1 MVKTVVITR
10 PAAQAGALAEK
21 VAAIGRAPIVFPLL
35 DIRPLQDASGLVSV
49 LEHLR
54 EFSMVAFVSPN
65 AIDACFAHIA
75 CWPSEVAIAVMGE
88 GSRAALATHGV
99 TSANATIVSPRNL
112 ERTDSQTL
120 LESLDL
126 AFLRGRNVLIVRG
139 EGGRELL
146 ADGLRDAGVQVTQVA
161 AYRRSAPVLDA
172 AARAQL
178 RRLIDTDADWIITS
192 SEALRILV
200 DMVGKIGSPEDVLK
214 LQRQRVLT
222 PHVRIQESAR
232 SLGFDNVVLTS
243 SGDER
248 LISAL
253 QLLP

>member
-1 MVKTVVITR
+1 
-10 PAAQAGALAEK
+10 
-21 VAAIGRAPIVFPLL
+21 
-35 DIRPLQDASGLVSV
+35 
-49 LEHLR
+49 
-54 EFSMVAFVSPN
+54 MVAFVSPN
-65 AIDACFAHIA
+65 AINACFAHIA
-75 CWPSEVAIAVMGE
+75 SWPREVAIAVMGE
-88 GSRAALATHGV
+88 GSRVTLAAHGV
-99 TSANATIVSPRNL
+99 TSANANIFSPRNT

-126 AFLRGRNVLIVRG
+126 ALLCGRNVLIVRG

-161 AYRRSAPVLDA
+161 AYRRSAPALDPA
-172 AARAQL
+172 TRARL
-178 RRLIDTDADWIITS
+178 RSLIDTDADWIITS

-200 DMVGKIGSPEDVLK
+200 DMVGQIGSQEDVLK
-214 LQRQRVLT
+214 IQRQRVLT
-222 PHVRIQESAR
+222 PHVRIQESAL
-232 SLGFDNVVLTS
+232 SLGFSNVVLTS